1 ARAILESLCIAWEK
15 GYRQLEIECD
25 NALLV
30 ESVLMGGAASS
41 KLVKLHLINAY
52 LKRNWKTRIRHI
64 PRSQKMAADR
74 MAKYT
79 YDNQFGL
86 KLF

>member
-1 ARAILESLCIAWEK
+1 
-15 GYRQLEIECD
+15 
-25 NALLV
+25 
-30 ESVLMGGAASS
+30 MGSAASS
-41 KLVKLHLINAY
+41 NLVKLHLINVY
-52 LKRNWKTRIRHI
+52 LKRNWNTRIRHI

-74 MAKYT
+74 MAKCT